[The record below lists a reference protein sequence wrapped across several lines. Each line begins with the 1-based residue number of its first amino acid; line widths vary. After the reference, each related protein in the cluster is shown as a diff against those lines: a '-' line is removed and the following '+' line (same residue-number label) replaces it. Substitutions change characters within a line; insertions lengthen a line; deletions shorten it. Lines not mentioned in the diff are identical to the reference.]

1 MFFRGL
7 DEFDFVEE
15 LELAISEFLEAFFV
29 DEILLFEG
37 FEHLGLSGVEHCSR
51 KERVFGCFSKE

>member
-15 LELAISEFLEAFFV
+15 FELTISEFVNTFFV
-29 DEILLFEG
+29 DEILFFEG
-37 FEHLGLSGVEHCSR
+37 FKDLGLSGVKHCSR
-51 KERVFGCFSKE
+51 KEWVFGCFSK